1 MSDQSVITT
10 SHHRGQR
17 ARRGEYAIYFS
28 VILIVA
34 LPFAAA
40 AWAVHLMRHRRLPER
55 GPIARSR
62 RRSSSPEGGAQ
73 QFAGPARGRRIVGRA
88 IRPTVYPA
96 AGRAASV

>member
-28 VILIVA
+28 VILTVA

-55 GPIARSR
+55 GPIARAIA
-62 RRSSSPEGGAQ
+62 EA
-73 QFAGPARGRRIVGRA
+73 RA
-88 IRPTVYPA
+88 ITPQIFLA
-96 AGRAASV
+96 

>member
-40 AWAVHLMRHRRLPER
+40 AWAVHLMRHRRLPVMTVR
-55 GPIARSR
+55 RCRVICRRAAGCPVNLRVTTALWRCRPICR
-62 RRSSSPEGGAQ
+62 
-73 QFAGPARGRRIVGRA
+73 
-88 IRPTVYPA
+88 PA
-96 AGRAASV
+96 ATAC